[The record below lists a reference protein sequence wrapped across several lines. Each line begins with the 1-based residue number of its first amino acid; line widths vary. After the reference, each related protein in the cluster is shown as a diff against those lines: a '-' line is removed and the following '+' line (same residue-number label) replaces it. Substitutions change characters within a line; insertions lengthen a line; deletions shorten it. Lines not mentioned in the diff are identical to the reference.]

1 MYPEECRC
9 LAVSRT
15 IDDDDDDDDDDD
27 GGGGGGGSSSKF
39 CKAGVGTLA
48 AVLSSCTHDKQ
59 LESH

>member
-15 IDDDDDDDDDDD
+15 IDDDDG